1 MACQVLVDPAMSAVL
16 TNEVTQGTEVN
27 VSEFFFP
34 KGLLGFENVKKY
46 SLTSK
51 ENETPFSRLRMEEGQ
66 GYTLMVMPVM
76 GLFPDYN
83 PSFCK
88 EDLEEL
94 EIEDP
99 QDLRILHVVNLRKD
113 KRPTVNLKG
122 PILLN
127 AKNKI
132 GLQAVLN
139 NAAEYSTKEVIPL

>member
-1 MACQVLVDPAMSAVL
+1 MLVGPAMSAVL

-76 GLFPDYN
+76 GLFPDYD

-88 EDLEEL
+88 EDLAEL

-99 QDLRILHVVNLRKD
+99 QIYGFCTWSIYVRTNV
-113 KRPTVNLKG
+113 
-122 PILLN
+122 LL
-127 AKNKI
+127 
-132 GLQAVLN
+132 
-139 NAAEYSTKEVIPL
+139 